1 MTDTKRLRQKIEES
15 GIKYTFIAE
24 KLGLTKQGL
33 SRKLEDGTDFKVPQ
47 MFILKDILRL
57 SAKEAREIFFAE
69 DVE

>member
-1 MTDTKRLRQKIEES
+1 MTDTKRLKDKIKKS
-15 GIKYTFIAE
+15 GIKYTFIAG
-24 KLGLTKQGL
+24 KLGISKQSL
-33 SRKLEDGTDFKVPQ
+33 FRKLEDGTDFKVSQ